1 MAQAEKKENNIVTV
15 KDVIYVYSS
24 VSVPKSQKNDD
35 NKPPI
40 SAPSSP
46 TFNLEFHS
54 YEVKII
60 ISEEKYKK
68 LKKVYKGAKN
78 FANADELSGEEV
90 LEKFEGVNE
99 ADVTED
105 MVVIKFSQ
113 TALVGKADKQGVRKE
128 SRPVSQIGIKG
139 RVQDMNG
146 LTIDQDTSLG
156 NGTKGHFQFRPVK
169 SEFGL
174 YLYPQLICITDL
186 VEYAGGAI
194 EDDFDS
200 LGLEDLDETDMVVE
214 AEAATTQEDVQ
225 PDEEYTAA
233 DEEIDTMF

>member
-1 MAQAEKKENNIVTV
+1 MAQAEKKETSIVTV

-35 NKPPI
+35 KKPPT

-46 TFNLEFHS
+46 TFGLEFHS
-54 YEVKII
+54 YEIKII

-78 FANADELSGEEV
+78 FANADELTGEEV

-105 MVVIKFSQ
+105 MVVIKFAQ
-113 TALVGKADKQGVRKE
+113 TALVGKPDKQGVRRE

-146 LTIDQDTSLG
+146 LTIDQDTNLG
-156 NGTKGHFQFRPVK
+156 NGTKGHFQFRPVDSK
-169 SEFGL
+169 FGL
-174 YLYPQLICITDL
+174 YLYPQLICVTDL
-186 VEYAGGAI
+186 VEYAGGAV
-194 EDDFDS
+194 EEDFDS
-200 LGLEDLDETDMVVE
+200 LGLEDLDDTDMAVE
-214 AEAATTQEDVQ
+214 AVAAVEEDQ
-225 PDEEYTAA
+225 PTEEYTDA
-233 DEEIDTMF
+233 DEEIETMF